1 MNCTN
6 IAVLD
11 LGKQVAKELGKKHSE
26 GDFTPYSYKSG
37 ENVLCAYEPTLYP
50 DKIQPLLYSLGM
62 ADAALLVAREL
73 TPELGEMILA
83 ADAWGGP
90 GYVLFEGDAREKVG
104 PFLKGTALEKYRE
117 LSGSNAEMR
126 DMLASEKFER
136 KGGDTKIVI
145 DQCFNVKSVGTVV
158 LGVVK
163 RGTVS
168 AHDDLELAPGGKL
181 VSVKSLQV
189 QDADVKGAEEGSRV
203 GLCLKG
209 TDVSEIGRGNVLA
222 KQGTMKTSKEAEI
235 EVSLSKYSKAGMRD
249 GVQFFAFIGMQY
261 AGFRA
266 LGNIEP
272 GKSGKLKVS
281 FEKPVAHEPGERF
294 MIISP
299 ESRPRIIGKGRFP

>member
-1 MNCTN
+1 MNCAN

-11 LGKQVAKELGKKHSE
+11 LSKQTAKDMGKKHSE

-37 ENVLCAYEPTLYP
+37 QNVLCAYEPTLYP

-62 ADAALLVAREL
+62 ADAALLVVGEL
-73 TPELGEMILA
+73 TPELGEMIVAL
-83 ADAWGGP
+83 DAWGGP
-90 GYVLFEGDAREKVG
+90 GYVVFTDDSKEKVA
-104 PFLKGTALEKYRE
+104 PLLKGTSIEKYRE
-117 LSGSNAEMR
+117 LSGSNAELR
-126 DMLASEKFER
+126 DLLAAEQFGR

-163 RGTVS
+163 RGKVA
-168 AHDDLELAPGGKL
+168 AHDDLELAPAGKQ
-181 VSVKSLQV
+181 VNAKSLQV
-189 QDADVKGAEEGSRV
+189 QDEDVKEAEEGSRV
-203 GLCLKG
+203 GVCLKG
-209 TDVSEIGRGNVLA
+209 ADVSEISRGHVLA
-222 KQGTMKTSKEAEI
+222 KPGTMKTSKEAEI

-261 AGFRA
+261 AGFRS

-272 GKSGKLKVS
+272 GKSGRIKIS
-281 FEKPVAHEPGERF
+281 FEKPVAHEPGENF

-299 ESRPRIIGKGRFP
+299 ESKPRVIGKGRLP